1 MSRKL
6 IFFALLAVFALVS
19 WHTSQRLQA
28 WYAGQKETAAVREE
42 VDQLKTKNSELLSLL
57 QYLQTDAF
65 VEREGRLR
73 FGLGKAG
80 EKQIVVVGD
89 KEEAAAQDKETD
101 LSNPQKWWRYFTEA
115 QKHKNTKSQNQ

>member
-6 IFFALLAVFALVS
+6 IFFALLALFGLVS
-19 WHTSQRLQA
+19 WHTSKRMQA
-28 WYAGQKETAAVREE
+28 WYAGQKETRVVQED
-42 VDQLKTKNSELLSLL
+42 VDKLKTKNSELLTLL

-89 KEEAAAQDKETD
+89 KETAAAHDKETD
-101 LSNPQKWWRYFTEA
+101 LSNPQRWWRYFVR
-115 QKHKNTKSQNQ
+115 